1 MITGSVLNSVT
12 AIVGMF
18 ATIAIMVTGVGL
30 ILGVLKSADALKRVG
45 TILGTVVA
53 LIVLLNILVNT
64 WSHISAWQQL
74 SLIAIGLILLFRL
87 GSRRGKRHRS
97 GD

>member
-1 MITGSVLNSVT
+1 MIAGSVLNSVT

-18 ATIAIMVTGVGL
+18 ATIVIIVMGIGL
-30 ILGVLKSADALKRVG
+30 ILGILKPADALKRIG

-53 LIVLLNILVNT
+53 LIVLTNILVNT

-87 GSRRGKRHRS
+87 GSRKEKRHRS